1 MNGDESGIGP
11 DDEPESEETV
21 FRPSALARSAGAVPG
36 AADLPS
42 VPEGAGKPGEAP
54 DEGAD
59 DGATVFDPGH
69 VAAPVAAPP
78 MPAPPMAV
86 PPPPPPAPAAGGAR
100 KGGRIEVGDRLN
112 HMFEVTR
119 FIARGGMGEV
129 FEGKNIMSGEKVA
142 IKVILP
148 ALAADPKV
156 VAMFRKEAQ
165 ALLRLQ
171 HEALVRYVVQAQE
184 PDLGCEYIVTGFI
197 DGTNLSDALG
207 KITPEMSELVV
218 LTRRIASGLKVA
230 HDLGVVHRDISP
242 DNILLEGDRL
252 DRARVIDF
260 GIVKDT
266 NPDAH
271 TIIDDGFAGK
281 MRFVAPEQLGDF
293 DAQVG
298 NWSDV
303 YSLALVIVALAA
315 GKPAD
320 LGGLPGEAM
329 KKRRTGVD
337 TSAVPQPLR
346 AVIDRMLE
354 ADPARRMRSMDAVIE
369 ALDRVKLAE
378 GRGKNKAGGRAG
390 GKPGGA
396 GAGGDGAMAA
406 LLGNRKL
413 LIGGGA
419 AAAIVLVGVA
429 GMIAF
434 GGGKDGQPVAAEA
447 PVAGAKAVAAGDLER
462 AVQASLPAIPC
473 SWVEVAV
480 GQGGGGFSLT
490 GQGVSS
496 QPDKVESG
504 IFDAVR
510 KLGAQVTASD
520 FAKVAPLDPSYCGM
534 LDELRKI
541 RDPGPAR
548 VIASQPRYE
557 LATMTEGD
565 YAGKL
570 GARVIT
576 DLSLDGIDGEFALYS
591 IEKSNVVSQI
601 VGSRAEFTQ
610 VAQNNPAITQ
620 IGKDRY
626 RIAID
631 GEVQPGWS
639 GMVLITGKGG
649 FSADLLSG
657 LATPAGQARFE
668 QTARANGWKASIAWY
683 KFVDDTPG

>member
-1 MNGDESGIGP
+1 MS
-11 DDEPESEETV
+11 DDIEEQGESEETV
-21 FRPSALARSAGAVPG
+21 FRPSELARPASGPTAVPPPVAETLVTGAV
-36 AADLPS
+36 
-42 VPEGAGKPGEAP
+42 
-54 DEGAD
+54 D
-59 DGATVFDPGH
+59 DHATVFDPGL
-69 VAAPVAAPP
+69 AASPPAGAP
-78 MPAPPMAV
+78 PPMASAES
-86 PPPPPPAPAAGGAR
+86 APVR
-100 KGGRIEVGDRLN
+100 KAGRIEVGDKLN

-184 PDLGCEYIVTGFI
+184 PQLLCEYIVTGFI
-197 DGTNLSDALG
+197 DGANLADLLG
-207 KITPEMSELVV
+207 KITPGVDELTV

-242 DNILLEGDRL
+242 DNIILERSRL
-252 DRARVIDF
+252 ERAKVIDF

-266 NPDAH
+266 NPEAH

-329 KKRRTGVD
+329 KKRRAGVD
-337 TSAVPQPLR
+337 TSAVPAPLR
-346 AVIDRMLE
+346 GVIDRMLE
-354 ADPARRMRSMDAVIE
+354 ADPARRLRSMDEVLE
-369 ALDRVKLAE
+369 ALDRTKASAARWK
-378 GRGKNKAGGRAG
+378 RGGKAGGGRGWWGRVAGLARQPQGADRRRGGRGRAPFGPWRAAGLRRGRQGARGGECDCCGDQGRFRSRSPAGRAG
-390 GKPGGA
+390 QPS
-396 GAGGDGAMAA
+396 GDR
-406 LLGNRKL
+406 L
-413 LIGGGA
+413 
-419 AAAIVLVGVA
+419 LVGRCRRRT
-429 GMIAF
+429 
-434 GGGKDGQPVAAEA
+434 GGQ
-447 PVAGAKAVAAGDLER
+447 R
-462 AVQASLPAIPC
+462 
-473 SWVEVAV
+473 
-480 GQGGGGFSLT
+480 FTLT

-496 QPDKVESG
+496 APDKVESG
-504 IFDAVR
+504 VFDAVR
-510 KLGAQVTASD
+510 KLGATITASD
-520 FAKVAPLDPSYCGM
+520 FAKVAPLDPSYSGM

-570 GARVIT
+570 GARVIS
-576 DLSLDGIDGEFALYS
+576 DLSLEGIEGEFALFS
-591 IEKSNVVSQI
+591 IEKSNVVSKI
-601 VGSRAEFTQ
+601 VGSRAEFMA

-626 RIAID
+626 RLAID

-639 GMVLITGKGG
+639 GMVLITGRGG
-649 FSADLLSG
+649 FSAELLSG
-657 LATPAGQARFE
+657 LGTPAGQAAFE
-668 QTARANGWKASIAWY
+668 RAAQANGWKASIAWY
-683 KFVDDTPG
+683 KFVDDTAG

>member
-1 MNGDESGIGP
+1 MSDTEEEG
-11 DDEPESEETV
+11 ESEETV
-21 FRPSALARSAGAVPG
+21 FRPSELARPASGPTATPPPPPMAQP
-36 AADLPS
+36 
-42 VPEGAGKPGEAP
+42 
-54 DEGAD
+54 AD
-59 DGATVFDPGH
+59 DGATVFDPSL
-69 VAAPVAAPP
+69 ASAATANALPPMQPAEPAPV
-78 MPAPPMAV
+78 
-86 PPPPPPAPAAGGAR
+86 R
-100 KGGRIEVGDRLN
+100 KAGRIQVGDKLN

-129 FEGKNIMSGEKVA
+129 FEGRNIMSGEKVA

-156 VAMFRKEAQ
+156 VQMFRNEAQ
-165 ALLRLQ
+165 ALLQLQ
-171 HEALVRYVVQAQE
+171 HEALVRYIVQAQE
-184 PDLGCEYIVTGFI
+184 PQLLCEYIVTGYI
-197 DGTNLSDALG
+197 DGLNLSDAVG
-207 KITPEMSELVV
+207 KLQPGVDELVA
-218 LTRRIASGLKVA
+218 LTRRIASGLKHA
-230 HDLGVVHRDISP
+230 HDLGRVHRDISP

-266 NPDAH
+266 TGEAH
-271 TIIDDGFAGK
+271 TIIDGGFAGK
-281 MRFVAPEQLGDF
+281 MRYVAPEQLGDF

-329 KKRRTGVD
+329 KKRRAGID
-337 TSAVPQPLR
+337 TSAVPEPLR
-346 AVIDRMLE
+346 GVIDRMLV
-354 ADPARRMRSMDAVIE
+354 ADPARRLRSMDEVLA
-369 ALDRVKLAE
+369 ALDRIKLSAA
-378 GRGKNKAGGRAG
+378 RGKGG
-390 GKPGGA
+390 GKTSGAATPGGVQ
-396 GAGGDGAMAA
+396 A
-406 LLGNRKL
+406 LLANRKV
-413 LIGGGA
+413 LIGGGVGAGVLLLGLA
-419 AAAIVLVGVA
+419 ALL
-429 GMIAF
+429 AF
-434 GGGKDGQPVAAEA
+434 GGGDKA
-447 PVAGAKAVAAGDLER
+447 PEVAGAPAPGAKVVSAADLQQ
-462 AVQASLPAIPC
+462 AVQASLPGIAC
-473 SWVEVAV
+473 SWVDVGV
-480 GQGGGGFSLT
+480 GQAGSGFTLI

-496 QPDKVESG
+496 APDKVESG
-504 IFDAVR
+504 VFDAVR
-510 KLGAQVTASD
+510 KLGATITASD

-576 DLSLDGIDGEFALYS
+576 DLSLEGIEGEFALFS
-591 IEKSNVVSQI
+591 IEKSNVVSKI
-601 VGSRAEFTQ
+601 VGSRAEFMA

-626 RIAID
+626 RLAID

-657 LATPAGQARFE
+657 LGTPAGQAAFE
-668 QTARANGWKASIAWY
+668 QAAQANGWKASIAWY